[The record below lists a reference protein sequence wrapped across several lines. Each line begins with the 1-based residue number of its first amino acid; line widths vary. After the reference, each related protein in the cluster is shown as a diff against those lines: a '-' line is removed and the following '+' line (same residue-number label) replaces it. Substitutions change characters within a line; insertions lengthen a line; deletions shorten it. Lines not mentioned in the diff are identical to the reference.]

1 MSPRHF
7 ETHICEWEGRR
18 IEVRYE
24 PDWLNRQQDPDNQY
38 QVGHLDIRTIAP
50 ENAPLPITETGYR
63 SHFIHPSIIDEA
75 GGPVAYVLAWIK
87 REAYAP
93 HWLKIQT
100 EFEQPSLFD
109 AL

>member
-1 MSPRHF
+1 MSPRHV
-7 ETHICEWEGRR
+7 ETHIIEWEGRR

-24 PDWLNRQQDPDNQY
+24 PDWLNRQKYVDSEY
-38 QVGHLDIRTIAP
+38 QVGHLEIRTVAP
-50 ENAPLPITETGYR
+50 ESAPIPITETGYR
-63 SHFIHPSIIDEA
+63 SHFIHPSIIEEA
-75 GGPVAYVLAWIK
+75 GGPEAYVLAWIK

-93 HWLKIQT
+93 HWVKIQT